1 MVAEDVRRVNEKERR
16 DKIGKLLMPA
26 GEPVGDPGRR
36 RGIRL
41 MPGGLDAAREFLRHF
56 EQIGQVE
63 HVEGYD
69 GVRINLGG
77 EDRVGLREHSK
88 SGEPTIDVQ
97 VQWLP
102 ERVRKIKFV

>member
-1 MVAEDVRRVNEKERR
+1 MNEQERW
-16 DKIGKLLMPA
+16 DNIGNVLMPA
-26 GEPVGDPGRR
+26 GEPVGDPGR

-41 MPGGLDAAREFLRHF
+41 MPGGLDAAREFLRKF

-63 HVEGYD
+63 HVAGYD

-88 SGEPTIDVQ
+88 CSEPTIDVQ
-97 VQWLP
+97 VLWLP
-102 ERVRKIKFV
+102 ERVRKFKFV